1 MLVVDAS
8 ALTELLLGR
17 RAAGRVAEH
26 LRDYEFDLHAPH
38 LIDLEVLS
46 ALRRVVA
53 SGHAAPGRGDD
64 AVADYLDLPVE
75 RYPHDVL
82 APRIWHLRENFPPYD
97 AAYVALAESLTTEPV
112 PLLTADAR
120 LGRAVRKH
128 LKIAVLLVD
137 A

>member
-8 ALTELLLGR
+8 ALAELLLGR
-17 RAAGRVAEH
+17 RAAGRVEEHLAEH
-26 LRDYEFDLHAPH
+26 EFDLHAPH

-46 ALRRVVA
+46 ALRRLVA
-53 SGHAAPGRGDD
+53 SGDATAERGDE
-64 AVADYLDLPVE
+64 AVADFLDLAVE

-82 APRIWHLRENFPPYD
+82 APRIWQLRENFSPYD
-97 AAYVALAESLTTEPV
+97 AAYVALAESLTDEAV
-112 PLLTADAR
+112 PLLTADAP